1 MRKAALILAT
11 TLMISSVVYAQEKP
25 IDFYVNFEKTEATA
39 PIIEINGTVYISLR
53 DITDSDTQISWFDDS
68 KSAYITRNDLLLK
81 SGSTEIKNSGRT
93 LTMSAPAELIDNRLM
108 VPIDGAEML
117 LKSAEGVYTFD
128 SENRA
133 LYYTLPEYEFK
144 NGNSDY
150 YFTAKTVDFKNGE
163 AEELRLEIIKNLKLM
178 NVYSENNEII
188 LKSIKEVS
196 EGNGEV
202 VFSVT
207 GENPREIS
215 AEIRNNTA
223 VKIHDPYILPVR
235 Q

>member
-25 IDFYVNFEKTEATA
+25 IDFYVNFEKTETTA
-39 PIIEINGTVYISLR
+39 PIIEKNGTVYISLR

-144 NGNSDY
+144 NG
-150 YFTAKTVDFKNGE
+150 E